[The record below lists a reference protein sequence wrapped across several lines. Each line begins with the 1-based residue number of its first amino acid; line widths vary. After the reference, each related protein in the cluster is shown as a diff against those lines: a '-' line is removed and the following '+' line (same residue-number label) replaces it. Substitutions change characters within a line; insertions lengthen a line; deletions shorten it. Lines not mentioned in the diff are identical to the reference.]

1 MILKDSVLERI
12 AGVYSTWPSCDSTLC
27 LVILSLRYSVLGVLR
42 VLEQSGTLSRLCA
55 SSG

>member
-27 LVILSLRYSVLGVLR
+27 LVILSLWYSVLGVLR
-42 VLEQSGTLSRLCA
+42 VLEQSGT
-55 SSG
+55 